1 MQKNMFLGYIFILF
15 SSVSFLLF
23 TDVSTVHSG
32 TETIEIDL
40 YLGKIFEYAKW
51 HNIQGLNNIKS
62 EVDNL
67 NNSTLS
73 LAYFLALYIA
83 DSKENESLYVDK
95 FPSDYKGI
103 MNDLYENIEMKQ
115 LTPKFLYSMEAI
127 GEISLK
133 GWTAPLSLDSSS

>member
-1 MQKNMFLGYIFILF
+1 MYF
-15 SSVSFLLF
+15 
-23 TDVSTVHSG
+23 
-32 TETIEIDL
+32 
-40 YLGKIFEYAKW
+40 GKIFEYAKW